1 MKSQL
6 EKIRK
11 IKPDLCERCEGDEG
25 WLDTPHAF
33 CNDCMSEVLACASL
47 ANDPNSL
54 DWGHYRNAYNYYA

>member
-6 EKIRK
+6 EKTTK

-33 CNDCMSEVLACASL
+33 CDDCMSEVLACANF
-47 ANDPNSL
+47 ANDPHGL
-54 DWGHYRNAYNYYA
+54 DLAHYQNAYNYYA